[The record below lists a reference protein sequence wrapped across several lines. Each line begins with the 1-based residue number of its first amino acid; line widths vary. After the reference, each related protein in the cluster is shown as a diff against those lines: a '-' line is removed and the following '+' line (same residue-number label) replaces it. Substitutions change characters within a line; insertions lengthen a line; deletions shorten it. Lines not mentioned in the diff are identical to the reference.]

1 MPKMKT
7 KKAASKRFKVRSG
20 GSIKRA
26 HATKRHILSHR
37 TTKNK
42 RHLRGMVTIHDS
54 DSKSIHRVT
63 ARARHKKIMKLS
75 KGFILRRNNVFRV
88 AKQAVMKAGQYAY
101 RDRRNKKRVFRR
113 LWIARINAGAR
124 ANGMTYSVFMNGLK
138 KLSDMAIFD
147 KAGFASLVEKVKS
160 L

>member
-42 RHLRGMVTIHDS
+42 PYDEEQAS
-54 DSKSIHRVT
+54 S
-63 ARARHKKIMKLS
+63 ARNGHHS
-75 KGFILRRNNVFRV
+75 
-88 AKQAVMKAGQYAY
+88 
-101 RDRRNKKRVFRR
+101 R
-113 LWIARINAGAR
+113 L
-124 ANGMTYSVFMNGLK
+124 
-138 KLSDMAIFD
+138 
-147 KAGFASLVEKVKS
+147 
-160 L
+160 